1 MTDPLNLDP
10 VARTPRLS
18 DVVSQRLLAA
28 IREAGLQAGAKLPS
42 ERELGEQFG
51 VSRTVIRE
59 AVRHLAAKG
68 ILEVRS
74 GSGATVARID
84 GSSVSDALS
93 LFLGRKGLPDPQKI
107 HEVRETLEME
117 TVQLAARRAT
127 DEDLAEIRR
136 MHERLRQVA
145 DDPEAASLADV
156 AFHRA
161 IAKATENEL
170 FVVLVDSIG
179 DVMMDIRRATVWRP
193 GRVQIG
199 IAHHQRILEALERR
213 DVEGAA
219 RAMEDHLV
227 ESLQAL
233 TEAEAAMAGADP
245 T

>member
-1 MTDPLNLDP
+1 
-10 VARTPRLS
+10 
-18 DVVSQRLLAA
+18 
-28 IREAGLQAGAKLPS
+28 
-42 ERELGEQFG
+42 
-51 VSRTVIRE
+51 
-59 AVRHLAAKG
+59 
-68 ILEVRS
+68 
-74 GSGATVARID
+74 
-84 GSSVSDALS
+84 
-93 LFLGRKGLPDPQKI
+93 
-107 HEVRETLEME
+107 
-117 TVQLAARRAT
+117 
-127 DEDLAEIRR
+127 
-136 MHERLRQVA
+136 MHERLQQVA

>member
-1 MTDPLNLDP
+1 MTDSLNLDP

-18 DVVSQRLLAA
+18 DVVSERLLAA
-28 IREAGLQAGAKLPS
+28 IREAHLQPGARLPS
-42 ERELGEQFG
+42 ERELGDQFG

-93 LFLGRKGLPDPQKI
+93 LYLGRKGLPNPHKI
-107 HEVRETLEME
+107 HEVRETIEMQ
-117 TVQLAARRAT
+117 TVRLAAQRAT
-127 DEDLAEIRR
+127 DEHLAEIRR
-136 MHERLRQVA
+136 THERLGQVA
-145 DDPEAASLADV
+145 DDPEAASQADV
-156 AFHRA
+156 DFHRA

-179 DVMMDIRRATVWRP
+179 DVMMDIRRATVWQP
-193 GRVQIG
+193 GRVQVG
-199 IAHHQRILEALERR
+199 IEHHHRILEALERR

-227 ESLQAL
+227 ESLHAL
-233 TEAEAAMAGADP
+233 TAVGAAIKAGDSG
-245 T
+245 